1 MFEVTKNERGTD
13 LSTFHRVVASSVG
26 GVITALIMTPL
37 DVVKIRM
44 QSHRMRGQSRCFIY
58 CNGLM
63 DHLCTCPAVPSS
75 SSQPWYKKP
84 GNFVG
89 TWVGSHSQ
97 HPPELSSNC
106 ILHTRNA
113 HIGVLSQKSLR
124 LTDAVFKIARN
135 EGLAS
140 LWSGLSP
147 TLMMAL
153 PQTVIYF
160 TVNDWFKDR
169 IGYSS
174 SRINETLDGRIST
187 RYTKSDLIPAFVGGA
202 SRVVAVAAISP
213 LELLRTKM
221 QSFRMSPGQLKH
233 IILGAIKQDGIQSLW
248 TGMGPTLLRD
258 VPYSMAFWLVFDNLK
273 LQHLIGQ
280 LSQAELRGMEYTRLP
295 DLNFYHAFLFGATA
309 GLVAGVLTHPFDVIK
324 THRQIEIGEAI
335 FLGQKC
341 SKSSWISLRRLYS
354 SAGIRAIFAGFTPRL
369 LKTVHAS
376 AIMIAVFE
384 TSKGYFSGQREL
396 AVPVKQ

>member
-1 MFEVTKNERGTD
+1 MVGLSVNDGRVE
-13 LSTFHRVVASSVG
+13 LSTFHRIIASSVG

-44 QSHRMRGQSRCFIY
+44 QSHRTKGEFKCFIY

-75 SSQPWYKKP
+75 SSLPWYKKP

-89 TWVGSHSQ
+89 TWVGFHSQ
-97 HPPELSSNC
+97 RPPDLSSNC
-106 ILHTRNA
+106 ILHTRNS

-124 LTDAVFKIARN
+124 LTEAIFKIARN
-135 EGLAS
+135 EGVTS

-147 TLMMAL
+147 TLIMAL

-160 TVNDWFKDR
+160 TLNDWFKDH
-169 IGYSS
+169 IGHSS
-174 SRINETLDGRIST
+174 IRVKEALDGRLPGWHS
-187 RYTKSDLIPAFVGGA
+187 KSDMISAFVGGA
-202 SRVVAVAAISP
+202 SRVVAVAAICP

-221 QSFRMSPGQLKH
+221 QSFRMDPGELQR
-233 IILGAIKQDGIQSLW
+233 IIRRTIKQEGIQSLW

-258 VPYSMAFWLVFDNLK
+258 VPYSMLFWLIFDNLK
-273 LQHLIGQ
+273 LRHLIGQ
-280 LSQAELRGMEYTRLP
+280 LSQSELRTVEYTKLP
-295 DLNFYHAFLFGATA
+295 DLNFYYAFMFGATA

-324 THRQIEIGEAI
+324 THRQVELGEAMI
-335 FLGQKC
+335 LDEKC
-341 SKSSWISLRRLYS
+341 SRSSWASLRRLYS
-354 SAGIRAIFAGFTPRL
+354 SAGIRAVFAGFTPRL
-369 LKTVHAS
+369 LKNVHAS

-384 TSKGYFSGQREL
+384 TFKGYFSGQYEL
-396 AVPVKQ
+396 TMPGR